1 MYNVNKRRIENER
14 QGVRASTKFNLSLA
28 MDCPVLRP
36 MMSSE
41 PGEVIGA
48 PETGGLYHHYNWRQ
62 RDAVFSEHVDSPISR
77 VFGNRRHASGG
88 VQQEWRREKWLCMS

>member
-1 MYNVNKRRIENER
+1 MYNVNKRCLENER

-36 MMSSE
+36 MMSPE

-48 PETGGLYHHYNWRQ
+48 PETGGLYHQYNWRQ
-62 RDAVFSEHVDSPISR
+62 RDVVFSEHVDLPIPR
-77 VFGNRRHASGG
+77 IFGNRRHPSGSAE
-88 VQQEWRREKWLCMS
+88 QE